1 MQKTSASKR
10 YAKALF
16 ELSLENNLTTE
27 ILTDLSF
34 IFDLLKSN
42 KNLEMLTSNPT
53 IKKSSKKQ
61 IFVNTFA
68 EKINKITLNFL
79 LLVINKGRE
88 AYLADLINK
97 YTEIYNNHNQIS
109 VIEVVSAKRLTDE
122 QKNIITAKVSTGNNR
137 KIYLKEQID
146 PDLIGGVII
155 KNDGVQY
162 DASIRKKLK
171 NARRAFKL

>member
-1 MQKTSASKR
+1 MQKTSASNR

-16 ELSLENNLTTE
+16 EISLDNNSTEEVLVDLSL
-27 ILTDLSF
+27 
-34 IFDLLKSN
+34 IFDLLKRN

-61 IFVNTFA
+61 IFVNTFSN
-68 EKINKITLNFL
+68 KINKITLNFL

-88 AYLADLINK
+88 AYLEDLINK
-97 YTEIYNNHNQIS
+97 YKEIYNNHNKIS
-109 VIEVVSAKRLTDE
+109 VIEVVSAKPLTDE
-122 QKNIITAKVSTGNNR
+122 QKNIITTKATTDNDR

-155 KNDGVQY
+155 KKEGAQY

>member
-1 MQKTSASKR
+1 MQKTSASNR

-16 ELSLENNLTTE
+16 EISLDNNSTEEVLVDLSL
-27 ILTDLSF
+27 
-34 IFDLLKSN
+34 IFDLLKRN

-61 IFVNTFA
+61 IFVNTFSN
-68 EKINKITLNFL
+68 KINKITLNFL

-88 AYLADLINK
+88 AYLEDLINK
-97 YTEIYNNHNQIS
+97 YKEIYNNHNKIS
-109 VIEVVSAKRLTDE
+109 VIEVVSAKPLTDE
-122 QKNIITAKVSTGNNR
+122 QKNIITTKATTDNNR

-155 KNDGVQY
+155 KKEGAQLLLRVLNW
-162 DASIRKKLK
+162 R
-171 NARRAFKL
+171 

>member
-1 MQKTSASKR
+1 MQKTSASNR

-16 ELSLENNLTTE
+16 EISLDNNSTEEVLVDLSL
-27 ILTDLSF
+27 
-34 IFDLLKSN
+34 IFDLLKRN

-61 IFVNTFA
+61 IFVNTFSN
-68 EKINKITLNFL
+68 KINKITLNFL

-88 AYLADLINK
+88 AYLEDLINK
-97 YTEIYNNHNQIS
+97 YKEIYNNHNNIS
-109 VIEVVSAKRLTDE
+109 VLEVVSAKPLTDE
-122 QKNIITAKVSTGNNR
+122 QKNIITKKATTDNNR

-146 PDLIGGVII
+146 PDLVGGVII
-155 KNDGVQY
+155 KKEGAQY

>member
-1 MQKTSASKR
+1 MQKTSASNR

-16 ELSLENNLTTE
+16 EMSLDNNSTKE
-27 ILTDLSF
+27 VLTDLRF
-34 IFDLLKSN
+34 IFDLLKRN
-42 KNLEMLTSNPT
+42 KSLEMLTSNPT

-61 IFVNTFA
+61 IFVNTFSN
-68 EKINKITLNFL
+68 KINKITLNFL
-79 LLVINKGRE
+79 LLVTNKGRE
-88 AYLADLINK
+88 AYLEDLINK
-97 YTEIYNNHNQIS
+97 YTQIYNRHNKIS
-109 VIEVVSAKRLTDE
+109 VIEIVSAKPLTDE
-122 QKNIITAKVSTGNNR
+122 QKNIITTKATTDNNR

-155 KNDGVQY
+155 KKEGAQY